1 MSKKQKSKPMNIV
14 PMYQGP
20 LGNVMDR
27 MFDGRLLL
35 SNAMGAWGQL
45 GAVDLSQ
52 TDTQVIA
59 RMAIP
64 GADPANIQVAATAY
78 TITISG
84 EVKQRYRSEK
94 EQPNIEEIAYG
105 RFQRSFSLPAKVDP
119 ENASATYENGIVT
132 VTLPRASSTRA
143 VTIPVSKAS
152 AQDGQ
157 TNAQDGQA
165 QQPEGAIEQE
175 TVPVKSASTA

>member
-1 MSKKQKSKPMNIV
+1 MNIV

-20 LGNVMDR
+20 LGNFLDR

-52 TDTQVIA
+52 TDTEFIA

-64 GADPANIQVAATAY
+64 GADPANIQVSATAN

-84 EVKQRYRSEK
+84 EVKQEYRSEK
-94 EQPNIEEIAYG
+94 EKPAIEEIAYG
-105 RFQRSFSLPAKVDP
+105 RFQRSFSLPAKVDA
-119 ENASATYENGIVT
+119 ENATATYDNGILT
-132 VTLPRASSTRA
+132 VTLPKATSAETR
-143 VTIPVSKAS
+143 TIPVSKSS
-152 AQDGQ
+152 ARDRQP
-157 TNAQDGQA
+157 NAQNGQS

-175 TVPVKSASTA
+175 TIPVKGASTA

>member
-1 MSKKQKSKPMNIV
+1 MSKKQQSKPMNIV

-20 LGNVMDR
+20 LANVMDR
-27 MFDGRLLL
+27 LFDGRFLL

-52 TDTQVIA
+52 TDTKVIA
-59 RMAIP
+59 RMALP
-64 GADPANIQVAATAY
+64 GADPANIQVSVTAN

-84 EVKQRYRSEK
+84 EVKQEYRSEK

-105 RFQRSFSLPAKVDP
+105 KFQRSFSLPAKVDP
-119 ENASATYENGIVT
+119 ESASASYENGILT
-132 VTLPRASSTRA
+132 VTLPKSISANAR
-143 VTIPVSKAS
+143 TIPVSKPS

-157 TNAQDGQA
+157 GK
-165 QQPEGAIEQE
+165 QPGGTIEQE
-175 TVPVKSASTA
+175 TVPVKSASPA